1 MLDEALDLFLGSRC
15 VGCDRP
21 GRMLCGAC
29 RAALSA
35 RASPAWPS
43 PAPAGLVSPWAT
55 ESYEGAVRAL
65 VVGHKDRGQWGH
77 RRILAELMAVAVRAA
92 TDELAP
98 DVPLLLVPA
107 PSRPGAGRQRGYE
120 ATEAL
125 VRSCAARLRR
135 APDLQRRVALAPLL
149 VSRGAADQAGL
160 DAAGRSVNVAHSM
173 RCSSSQLT
181 RIARRWPQAY
191 VVVCDDVVTTG
202 ATAREA
208 QRALEAVGLAP
219 VAIAAV
225 AATRRTARQMTL
237 PVGPGRSKD

>member
-1 MLDEALDLFLGSRC
+1 VLDEAIDLFLGSRC

-21 GRMLCGAC
+21 GRMLCPGC
-29 RAALSA
+29 RGGLSA
-35 RASPAWPS
+35 SAGPAWPT
-43 PAPAGLVSPWAT
+43 PVPPGLVPPWAT
-55 ESYEGAVRAL
+55 ESYDGAVRAL

-77 RRILAELMAVAVRAA
+77 RRVLADLLAVAVRGAVSGLDPA
-92 TDELAP
+92 
-98 DVPLLLVPA
+98 VPLLLVPV

-120 ATEAL
+120 ATGAL
-125 VRSCAARLRR
+125 VRTAASRLRGGQE
-135 APDLQRRVALAPLL
+135 PRRTVAAAPLL

-160 DAAGRSVNVAHSM
+160 DAASRASNVAGSM
-173 RCSSSQLT
+173 RCPSSALAGV
-181 RIARRWPQAY
+181 ARRWPRAY

-225 AATRRTARQMTL
+225 AATRRTARQVTL
-237 PVGPGRSKD
+237 VVGP